1 MSLVY
6 YIVTCLNTLCHY
18 FNLHTKKTVFIWN
31 IYFYIMTPFVWS
43 DDIIPYNTLLYFIVD
58 LINEKIS
65 NNLTKFYIFHHTS
78 CILICLITILTGSVD
93 NKIFKLTTIQEVS
106 SIVLSLFYMGY
117 ISKPIY
123 NILFSFSFISFR
135 LFYYNYTIC
144 SLYLSNKDVFS
155 VVAWGAILLSNIIN
169 CGIVWKM
176 RLVQKLFGGRAAIE
190 YLFPRKQPKT
200 A

>member
-1 MSLVY
+1 MA
-6 YIVTCLNTLCHY
+6 
-18 FNLHTKKTVFIWN
+18 
-31 IYFYIMTPFVWS
+31 PFVWN
-43 DDIIPYNTLLYFIVD
+43 DDIIPYNSLLYFIAD
-58 LINEKIS
+58 LINYKIS

-106 SIVLSLFYMGY
+106 SVIMALFYMGY

-135 LFYYNYTIC
+135 LFYYNYAIYG
-144 SLYLSNKDVFS
+144 LYLSNKDVFS

-169 CGIVWKM
+169 FGITWKM
-176 RLVQKLFGGRAAIE
+176 RLVQKLFGGWSAID
-190 YLFPRKQPKT
+190 YLYDKQPKM

>member
-18 FNLHTKKTVFIWN
+18 FNLHTKKTLFIWN
-31 IYFYIMTPFVWS
+31 IYFYIMAPFVWS
-43 DDIIPYNTLLYFIVD
+43 DDVIPYNSLIYFIVD
-58 LINEKIS
+58 LINYKIS

-78 CILICLITILTGSVD
+78 CILICLSTIINNIVD
-93 NKIFKLTTIQEVS
+93 TKIFKLTTIQEVS
-106 SIVLSLFYMGY
+106 SILMALFYMGY
-117 ISKPIY
+117 IPKPIY

-135 LFYYNYTIC
+135 LFYFNYAIYG
-144 SLYLSNKDVFS
+144 LYLSNKDVFS

-190 YLFPRKQPKT
+190 YLRDKQPKT
-200 A
+200 T